1 MQNVTEV
8 ILWLLQRKTHQ
19 GMPCPTSFTRNFL
32 HVSNTRKKDRQLGR
46 IVTSFQGVQPSD
58 LNSMAKIILVV
69 KAVDCDC
76 FTGGGC
82 VNKALAVQIY
92 SNMPGSL
99 AHPEE
104 YEITR
109 QRLINIERVRGAQL
123 FSGGPRHQDARLTVG
138 IEHETA
144 TVKTP
149 RIIPTVVIGNTDH
162 PSSRDHNLCKNG
174 GVTRRG
180 SSWSSGSDIR

>member
-1 MQNVTEV
+1 MAGTESRTDHPV
-8 ILWLLQRKTHQ
+8 KAAT
-19 GMPCPTSFTRNFL
+19 TTRL
-32 HVSNTRKKDRQLGR
+32 RKKDSQLGQ

-58 LNSMAKIILVV
+58 LNPMADIILVV
-69 KAVDCDC
+69 KAFDYDC

-82 VNKALAVQIY
+82 VNEALAVQIY

-109 QRLINIERVRGAQL
+109 QRLINVERVRGAQL
-123 FSGGPRHQDARLTVG
+123 FSGGPRHQDARFTVG

-162 PSSRDHNLCKNG
+162 PSSRDHNLFKNG
-174 GVTRRG
+174 GVIWLG

>member
-1 MQNVTEV
+1 MNE
-8 ILWLLQRKTHQ
+8 
-19 GMPCPTSFTRNFL
+19 
-32 HVSNTRKKDRQLGR
+32 
-46 IVTSFQGVQPSD
+46 
-58 LNSMAKIILVV
+58 ALV
-69 KAVDCDC
+69 AQVD
-76 FTGGGC
+76 
-82 VNKALAVQIY
+82 

-109 QRLINIERVRGAQL
+109 QRLINIEGVRGAQL
-123 FSGGPRHQDARLTVG
+123 FSGGPCHQDARLTVG

-162 PSSRDHNLCKNG
+162 PSSRDHNLFKNG
-174 GVTRRG
+174 GVIWLG